1 MSISTSFL
9 GFSAFWTK
17 VRFHPRTFD
26 DHNPEAL
33 AKRISA
39 CEMAVVQ
46 QYVYAVVAEAMV
58 LIEVAHDEFE
68 VLCGV

>member
-1 MSISTSFL
+1 
-9 GFSAFWTK
+9 
-17 VRFHPRTFD
+17 
-26 DHNPEAL
+26 
-33 AKRISA
+33 
-39 CEMAVVQ
+39 MAVVQ

>member
-1 MSISTSFL
+1 
-9 GFSAFWTK
+9 
-17 VRFHPRTFD
+17 V
-26 DHNPEAL
+26 
-33 AKRISA
+33 KRIIA

-46 QYVYAVVAEAMV
+46 QYVHAVVAEELV

>member
-1 MSISTSFL
+1 MSISTSFQVI
-9 GFSAFWTK
+9 SAFWTN
-17 VRFHPRTFD
+17 VRFHPRALD
-26 DHNPEAL
+26 DFNPEAL
-33 AKRISA
+33 VKRIIA

-46 QYVYAVVAEAMV
+46 QYVYAVVAEEMV